1 MPSSAAYRPSTHSEL
16 AMSGRHILE
25 PEPTPRRASAS
36 AVVAIAVILVLA
48 SLTVVLVQKTRGK
61 SSTAATPRCAR
72 TVDLK
77 VLATPALAGPVS
89 EIAKGWSNPSVAGAC
104 IRITTSSA
112 ENASAE
118 RDLVSGASDAQT
130 LWIPDSSAWVQR
142 LKSDL
147 TSGVITSVGVQV
159 YPSLASSP
167 VGVVAVPSRAA
178 ALASLG
184 QAGITRAAASGALPI
199 VVPDPVSNSEGL
211 LSLLAMR
218 SLFAGPT
225 AASQQ
230 DLIGLV
236 VRLAHTALPSPA
248 SGFAEL
254 GKNKATLFAAS
265 EQDVIQQNKSAQQP
279 VAGVVYP
286 GGGTV
291 SLDFPVVRLNRV
303 GDDPA
308 LASAAEAF
316 QRVLRSIS
324 GQRVLASAG
333 FRNPAGDPI
342 IGADGIGSLRVSR
355 IAQPTPQQTADI
367 LRLWSAASADSH
379 TLAVIDVSGSMGE
392 PAGNG
397 QTKIQVAASAAATA
411 VNYFPD
417 TSSFGLWAFSSD
429 QTANTPWSQRAPL
442 AALGAKSNGVS
453 HRKALVTAAAML
465 PSLVRGS
472 TALYDTTFAAFEQVR
487 NTYDSAKV
495 NSVVLLTDGMN
506 EYPAG
511 ISLST
516 LLTRLRSL
524 VDAAHPVPII
534 TIGVGDQA
542 DIPTLK
548 QISAVTGGKAYAVRN
563 PADVRGVF
571 VDAMLQRE
579 CRPNC

>member
-1 MPSSAAYRPSTHSEL
+1 
-16 AMSGRHILE
+16 
-25 PEPTPRRASAS
+25 
-36 AVVAIAVILVLA
+36 
-48 SLTVVLVQKTRGK
+48 
-61 SSTAATPRCAR
+61 
-72 TVDLK
+72 
-77 VLATPALAGPVS
+77 
-89 EIAKGWSNPSVAGAC
+89 
-104 IRITTSSA
+104 
-112 ENASAE
+112 
-118 RDLVSGASDAQT
+118 
-130 LWIPDSSAWVQR
+130 
-142 LKSDL
+142 
-147 TSGVITSVGVQV
+147 V
-159 YPSLASSP
+159 YPSVASSP
-167 VGVVAVPSRAA
+167 VGVVAARSRAA

-184 QAGITRAAASGALPI
+184 QAGMTRAAAAGTLPI
-199 VVPDPVSNSEGL
+199 VLPDPVNNSEGL

-218 SLFAGPT
+218 SLFVGPIAT
-225 AASQQ
+225 ARQ
-230 DLIGLV
+230 DLVGLV
-236 VRLAHTALPSPA
+236 VRMAHTSIASPA
-248 SGFAEL
+248 AGFAEL
-254 GKNKATLFAAS
+254 ASDKATLFAAS
-265 EQDVIQQNKSAQQP
+265 EQAVIQQNKSAGQP
-279 VAGVVYP
+279 IAGVVYP

-291 SLDFPVVRLNRV
+291 SLDFPVVRLSRI

-308 LASAAEAF
+308 LAPAAEAF
-316 QRVLRSIS
+316 QRILRSIS
-324 GQRVLASAG
+324 GQGILATAG
-333 FRNPAGDPI
+333 FRGPAGDPI
-342 IGADGIGSLRVSR
+342 GGADGIGSAPVRQ
-355 IAQPTPQQTADI
+355 IAQATLQQTAEI

-429 QTANTPWSQRAPL
+429 QTASTPWSRRTPL
-442 AALGAKSNGVS
+442 AALGTEANGVS
-453 HRKALVTAAAML
+453 QRKALIAAAASL

-472 TALYDTTFAAFEQVR
+472 TALYDTTLAAFEDVR

-495 NSVVLLTDGMN
+495 NSVVLLTDGVN

-534 TIGVGDQA
+534 TIGVGEQA

-548 QISAVTGGKAYAVRN
+548 QISAVTGGKTYVVRN